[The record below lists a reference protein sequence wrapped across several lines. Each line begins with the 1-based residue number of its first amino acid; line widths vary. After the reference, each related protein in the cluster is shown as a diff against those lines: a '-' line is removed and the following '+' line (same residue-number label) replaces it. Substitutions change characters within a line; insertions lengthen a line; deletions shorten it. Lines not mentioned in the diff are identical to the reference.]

1 MPVEGS
7 VDIWCECP
15 LCEDARRLAD
25 REPVDPQRH
34 RTGWPLREV
43 VRLQAYDEARRAHER
58 LPLDGELRALLTAG
72 DVDTHTASGVRLA
85 VTVRRFRSDPRTS
98 ADVVE
103 VARRQRDVDRLPD
116 IAAPVGPQRCA
127 VELGAGL
134 PHECAAV
141 VFRAQELLDL
151 DHEMIARPQA

>member
-7 VDIWCECP
+7 VDIRCECP
-15 LCEDARRLAD
+15 LCEDARRLAG
-25 REPVDPQRH
+25 REPVDPQRD

-43 VRLQAYDEARRAHER
+43 VRLQADDDARRAHER
-58 LPLDGELRALLTAG
+58 LPLDGELRALLGTG
-72 DVDTHTASGVRLA
+72 EVDTDTTSAVRLA
-85 VTVRRFRSDPRTS
+85 VTVRRFRADPRTS

-116 IAAPVGPQRCA
+116 VAAPVGPQRCA
-127 VELGAGL
+127 VELGPGL
-134 PHECAAV
+134 PHERAAI

-151 DHEMIARPQA
+151 DDQM